1 MADDS
6 NTGCAQAIGGLVML
20 GAIVGFIIA
29 FWEYIVA
36 VLVGILI
43 LVCAWLLCF
52 GRGARQR
59 RLEKRRE
66 SLRLTRAKS
75 RAVAEGLARN
85 WQCDTDAKEV
95 DAYADQVLAEAAVD
109 FHDEAAVAAF
119 REEWGLDAMKS
130 ADSNA

>member
-6 NTGCAQAIGGLVML
+6 NTGCAQAIGGLLML

-85 WQCDTDAKEV
+85 WYCDTDAKEV
-95 DAYADQVLAEAAVD
+95 DAYADQILAEAALD

-119 REEWGLDAMKS
+119 REEWGLDEMKS

>member
-6 NTGCAQAIGGLVML
+6 NTGCAQAIGGLLML

-119 REEWGLDAMKS
+119 REEWGLDEMKS